1 MAPALLAGYVSP
13 VPVAP
18 PESPPR
24 GPIVDPFGRRIH
36 YVRMSLT
43 DRCNFRCVYC
53 MPEEG
58 IDWTPRDDLLTFEEI
73 ERLGRVLVEMGV
85 DRVRL
90 TGGEPTVRRDI
101 VELVR
106 RLGGVGLRDLAM
118 TTNGWNLARI
128 GPELKEAGLTRVNI
142 SLDTLRRDRFLA
154 LARVDRLDDVLA
166 GIDAVVALDWLP
178 LKINVVVCE
187 GMNED
192 EVADFVDRFAHL
204 PVTIRF
210 IEYMPFGE
218 SRFQLVPW
226 SRTRERLEERY
237 TLLPA
242 VGPDGSGPANYW
254 TVAGTAV
261 EVGAIGALS
270 RQFCAA
276 CNRVRITPDGRLKT
290 CLAYEPQMVSL
301 RDVLRGGGSDDDLEA
316 AIRAG
321 ISRKPIAHITGEDGS
336 NPFEGQMIQIGG

>member
-1 MAPALLAGYVSP
+1 MSRTPPPAA
-13 VPVAP
+13 
-18 PESPPR
+18 PPR
-24 GPIVDPFGRRIH
+24 GPIIDPFGRRIH
-36 YVRMSLT
+36 YVRMSVT

-58 IDWTPRDDLLTFEEI
+58 IDFTPRDELLTFEEI
-73 ERLGRVLVEMGV
+73 ERLGRVLSEMGV
-85 DRVRL
+85 DRIRL

-101 VELVR
+101 IELVR
-106 RLGGVGLRDLAM
+106 RLGALPLLRDLAM

-128 GPELKEAGLTRVNI
+128 GADLKAAGLTRVNI
-142 SLDTLRRDRFLA
+142 SLDTLDRQRFID
-154 LARVDRLDDVLA
+154 LARVDRLDEVLA

-192 EVADFVDRFAHL
+192 EVVGFVDRFAHL

-218 SRFQLVPW
+218 SRFALVPW
-226 SRTRERLEERY
+226 SRTRERLESRY
-237 TLLPA
+237 TLVPA
-242 VGPDGSGPANYW
+242 AGPDGSGPANYW
-254 TVAGTAV
+254 AVAGTAV

-270 RQFCAA
+270 RQFCEA
-276 CNRVRITPDGRLKT
+276 CNRVRITSDGRLKT
-290 CLAYEPQMVSL
+290 CLAYEPEMVSL

-316 AIRAG
+316 AVRAG
-321 ISRKPIAHITGEDGS
+321 ILRKPIAHITGEDGS

>member
-1 MAPALLAGYVSP
+1 MART
-13 VPVAP
+13 AP
-18 PESPPR
+18 PADAPR
-24 GPIVDPFGRRIH
+24 GPIIDPFGRRIH
-36 YVRMSLT
+36 YVRMSVT

-58 IDWTPRDDLLTFEEI
+58 IDFTERSELMTFEEI
-73 ERLGRVLVEMGV
+73 ERLGRVLTEMGV
-85 DRVRL
+85 DRIRL

-101 VELVR
+101 LDLVG
-106 RLGGVGLRDLAM
+106 RLGALPRLRDLAM
-118 TTNGWNLARI
+118 TTNGWNLAKI
-128 GPELKEAGLTRVNI
+128 GPQLKAAGLTRVNI
-142 SLDTLRRDRFLA
+142 SIDTLDRQRFIDI
-154 LARVDRLDDVLA
+154 ARVDRLDDVLA
-166 GIDAVVALDWLP
+166 GIEAVVALDWLP
-178 LKINVVVCE
+178 LKLNVVVCE
-187 GMNED
+187 GLNET

-218 SRFQLVPW
+218 SRFRLVPW
-226 SRTRERLEERY
+226 EQTRARLEERY
-237 TLLPA
+237 TLIPA
-242 VGPDGSGPANYW
+242 AGPDGSGPANYW

-276 CNRVRITPDGRLKT
+276 CNRVRITSDGRLKT

-301 RDVLRGGGSDDDLEA
+301 RDVLRGGGSDDDLEL

-321 ISRKPIAHITGEDGS
+321 ILRKPVAHITGEDGS